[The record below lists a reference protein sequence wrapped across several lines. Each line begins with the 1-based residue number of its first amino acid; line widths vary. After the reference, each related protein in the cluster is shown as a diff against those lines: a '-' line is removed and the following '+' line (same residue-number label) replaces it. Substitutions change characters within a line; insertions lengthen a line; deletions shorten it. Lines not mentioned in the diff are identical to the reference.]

1 MNNDRFEAFLLVVF
15 AFVVVAFYGYL
26 LFGGGI

>member
-1 MNNDRFEAFLLVVF
+1 MNDDKFEAFLLVVF

-26 LFGGGI
+26 LWGR